1 MCARVCVC
9 VYVYVYVYV
18 CVCVFVCACVC
29 VCLISLRLQHT
40 HTHTHTH
47 TRMVISAL
55 SKRGQ
60 WDAALRSLQEA
71 LDVSWNDT
79 FVCVCACVRACV
91 TSAAREAKEL
101 GSPLQVT
108 VLEATS
114 KVLGKVKISGGEHG
128 SVCDMAA
135 CARSAPVLAW
145 AFSAIPD
152 AVGGN
157 SSFILSQAAVAMC
170 CMTRLKAPRSV
181 AAAHPRLL
189 LLLLLLCLLTEETQA
204 LCMCLRAPT
213 HLLTHDP
220 CECR

>member
-1 MCARVCVC
+1 
-9 VYVYVYVYV
+9 
-18 CVCVFVCACVC
+18 
-29 VCLISLRLQHT
+29 
-40 HTHTHTH
+40 
-47 TRMVISAL
+47 MVISAL

-79 FVCVCACVRACV
+79 FVCVCVCACVRVRACVRACV

-135 CARSAPVLAW
+135 CARSAPVLAC
-145 AFSAIPD
+145 ASSAIPD

-189 LLLLLLCLLTEETQA
+189 LLLLLLLCLLTEETQA
-204 LCMCLRAPT
+204 LCMCLRAPA